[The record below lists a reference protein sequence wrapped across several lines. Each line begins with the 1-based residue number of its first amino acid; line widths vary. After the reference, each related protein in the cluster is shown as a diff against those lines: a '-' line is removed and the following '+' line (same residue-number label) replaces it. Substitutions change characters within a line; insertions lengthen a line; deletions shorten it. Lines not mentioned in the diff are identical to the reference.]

1 MKTPNNEARI
11 KVLIVDDD
19 PGILT
24 VMSRV
29 ILAMGFDVARAS
41 SAQEA
46 ISEIDNAD
54 ILLADLKLNGGI
66 AGGELVLDTWLSRRS
81 GPCCVLTG
89 VADRE
94 KEIDLLI
101 RGADNVIWKPV
112 PTAAIQAVLNR
123 YKRHIKSDRLR
134 ATLLHEINELK
145 QEVAD
150 LKEVVK
156 KSQKR
161 HVMLTLALG
170 IILAVVLGFDAS
182 GTTIAD
188 LISKLLSM
196 I

>member
-1 MKTPNNEARI
+1 MSERMSERI

-19 PGILT
+19 PELLT
-24 VMSRV
+24 AISR
-29 ILAMGFDVARAS
+29 IITAMGFDVARAT

-134 ATLLHEINELK
+134 TRLLHEIEKLKTEIAELK
-145 QEVAD
+145 ET
-150 LKEVVK
+150 VK

-161 HVMLTLALG
+161 SMVLTATMGTILTIVLG
-170 IILAVVLGFDAS
+170 IDAS

-196 I
+196 F